1 MTFTELTDLET
12 LELAFAI
19 WSAGDAP
26 DLDAAAALAF
36 DLSADLFAYS
46 QEWDADA
53 GYVLMP
59 EGDLL
64 DVDGLRVA

>member
-1 MTFTELTDLET
+1 MTFLDLTDDDTRDLA
-12 LELAFAI
+12 LELFF
-19 WSAGDAP
+19 AGDAP
-26 DLDAAAALAF
+26 DLDSAAALAF

-64 DVDGLRVA
+64 DADGLRVV

>member
-36 DLSADLFAYS
+36 DEHDSR
-46 QEWDADA
+46 
-53 GYVLMP
+53 
-59 EGDLL
+59 
-64 DVDGLRVA
+64 DGLHR